1 MAGLREDS
9 SGQLIILSGF
19 VLCFSLVILTI
30 LVNQTMITGYHSSNA
45 VLEFPKHQIRD
56 ITSQTRESCV
66 YMTELARELN
76 QSNNHS
82 IDHNYLS
89 LFSQY
94 EQQMAMLYAG
104 HGEAVTIDLSEMNM
118 TSMATNTSNIN
129 TVWVN
134 ITYNNGMTYYSS
146 EPEIIEVGS

>member
-1 MAGLREDS
+1 MAGLREDT

-30 LVNQTMITGYHSSNA
+30 LVNQAMITGYHSSNA

-76 QSNNHS
+76 QSNS
-82 IDHNYLS
+82 TESNYRL
-89 LFSQY
+89 LFENY
-94 EQQMAMLYAG
+94 TEQMAMLYAG
-104 HGEAVTIDLSEMNM
+104 HGERITLDLSAMNL
-118 TSMATNTSNIN
+118 TSMAGNTSNLN

-146 EPEIIEVGS
+146 EPEIIEVES

>member
-1 MAGLREDS
+1 MADLTDNT

-19 VLCFSLVILTI
+19 VLCFSLVALAM
-30 LVNQTMITGYHSSNA
+30 LVNQTMISGYHSSNA

-66 YMTELARELN
+66 YITELAIELN
-76 QSNNHS
+76 QSNNKS
-82 IDHNYLS
+82 IEENYRL
-89 LFSQY
+89 LFKDY
-94 EQQMAMLYAG
+94 AEQMATLYAG
-104 HGEAVTIDLSEMNM
+104 HGEEVTLSSPIDNGSI
-118 TSMATNTSNIN
+118 TNNNLNIS

-146 EPEIIEVGS
+146 EPEIIEVRA

>member
-1 MAGLREDS
+1 MAGLRDNT

-19 VLCFSLVILTI
+19 MLCFSLVTLVL
-30 LVNQTMITGYHSSNA
+30 LVNQAMITGYHSSNA

-56 ITSQTRESCV
+56 ITSQTREGCV
-66 YMTELARELN
+66 HMTALALDLN
-76 QSNNHS
+76 QSNNLS
-82 IDHNYLS
+82 IDHNYRS

-94 EQQMAMLYAG
+94 GQQMSMLYAG
-104 HGEAVTIDLSEMNM
+104 HGEEVTFNLSAMNL
-118 TSMATNTSNIN
+118 TSMATNTSNVS

-146 EPEIIEVGS
+146 EPEIIEVES

>member
-1 MAGLREDS
+1 MAGLREDT

-66 YMTELARELN
+66 YMTELN
-76 QSNNHS
+76 QSNNQS
-82 IDHNYLS
+82 IDQ
-89 LFSQY
+89 LFRQY
-94 EQQMAMLYAG
+94 EQQMAILYAG
-104 HGEAVTIDLSEMNM
+104 HGEQITLDISEINL
-118 TSMATNTSNIN
+118 TSMATNTSNISSI
-129 TVWVN
+129 WVN

-146 EPEIIEVGS
+146 EPEIIEVES

>member
-1 MAGLREDS
+1 MADLTDNT

-19 VLCFSLVILTI
+19 VLCFSLVALAM
-30 LVNQTMITGYHSSNA
+30 LVNQTMISGYHSSNA

-66 YMTELARELN
+66 YITELAIELN
-76 QSNNHS
+76 QSNNKS
-82 IDHNYLS
+82 IEENYRL
-89 LFSQY
+89 LFKDY
-94 EQQMAMLYAG
+94 AEQMATLYAG
-104 HGEAVTIDLSEMNM
+104 HGEEVTLSSPIDNGSITYNNL
-118 TSMATNTSNIN
+118 NIS

-146 EPEIIEVGS
+146 EPEIIEVGA

>member
-1 MAGLREDS
+1 MAGLKDNN

-19 VLCFSLVILTI
+19 VLCFSLVALIL

-66 YMTELARELN
+66 YMTELALDLN
-76 QSNNHS
+76 QSSNLS
-82 IDHNYLS
+82 IDHNYRL
-89 LFSQY
+89 LFDQY

-104 HGEAVTIDLSEMNM
+104 HGEQVTLDLSAMNL
-118 TSMATNTSNIN
+118 TSMATNTPNIN
-129 TVWVN
+129 TIWVN
-134 ITYNNGMTYYSS
+134 ITYSNGMTYYSS
-146 EPEIIEVGS
+146 EPEIIEVRP

>member
-1 MAGLREDS
+1 MASLREDT

-66 YMTELARELN
+66 YMTELN
-76 QSNNHS
+76 QSNNQS
-82 IDHNYLS
+82 IYQ
-89 LFSQY
+89 LFRQY
-94 EQQMAMLYAG
+94 EQQMAILYAG
-104 HGEAVTIDLSEMNM
+104 HGEQITLDISEMNL
-118 TSMATNTSNIN
+118 TSVATNTSNISSI
-129 TVWVN
+129 WVN

-146 EPEIIEVGS
+146 EPEIIEVES

>member
-1 MAGLREDS
+1 MAGLREDT

-30 LVNQTMITGYHSSNA
+30 LVNQAMITGYHSSNA

-76 QSNNHS
+76 QSNS
-82 IDHNYLS
+82 TESNYRL
-89 LFSQY
+89 LFENY
-94 EQQMAMLYAG
+94 TEQMAMLYAG
-104 HGEAVTIDLSEMNM
+104 HGERITLDLSAMNL
-118 TSMATNTSNIN
+118 TSMAGNTSTLN

-146 EPEIIEVGS
+146 EPEIIEVES

>member
-1 MAGLREDS
+1 MADLTDNT

-19 VLCFSLVILTI
+19 VLCFSLVALAM
-30 LVNQTMITGYHSSNA
+30 LVNQTMISGYHSSNA

-66 YMTELARELN
+66 YITELAIELN
-76 QSNNHS
+76 QSNNKS
-82 IDHNYLS
+82 IEENYHL
-89 LFSQY
+89 LFKDY
-94 EQQMAMLYAG
+94 AEQMATLYAG
-104 HGEAVTIDLSEMNM
+104 HGEEVTLSSPIDNGSI
-118 TSMATNTSNIN
+118 TNNNLNIS

-146 EPEIIEVGS
+146 EPEIIEVRA

>member
-1 MAGLREDS
+1 MAGLREDT

-66 YMTELARELN
+66 YMTEIN
-76 QSNNHS
+76 QSNNQS
-82 IDHNYLS
+82 IDQ
-89 LFSQY
+89 LFRQY
-94 EQQMAMLYAG
+94 EQQMAILYAG
-104 HGEAVTIDLSEMNM
+104 HGEQITLDISEMNL
-118 TSMATNTSNIN
+118 TSMATNTSNISS
-129 TVWVN
+129 VWVN

-146 EPEIIEVGS
+146 EPEIIEVES

>member
-1 MAGLREDS
+1 MASLREDT

-66 YMTELARELN
+66 YMTEIN
-76 QSNNHS
+76 QSNNQS
-82 IDHNYLS
+82 IDQ
-89 LFSQY
+89 LFRQY

-104 HGEAVTIDLSEMNM
+104 HGEQVTLDISEMNL
-118 TSMATNTSNIN
+118 TSMATNTSNISSI
-129 TVWVN
+129 WVN

-146 EPEIIEVGS
+146 EPEIIEVES

>member
-1 MAGLREDS
+1 MAGLREDT

-30 LVNQTMITGYHSSNA
+30 LVNQAMITGYHSSNA

-66 YMTELARELN
+66 YMTELASELN
-76 QSNNHS
+76 QSNS
-82 IDHNYLS
+82 TESNYRL
-89 LFSQY
+89 LFENY
-94 EQQMAMLYAG
+94 TKQMAMLYAG
-104 HGEAVTIDLSEMNM
+104 HGERITLDLSAMNL
-118 TSMATNTSNIN
+118 TSMAGNTSNLN

-146 EPEIIEVGS
+146 EPEIIEVES

>member
-1 MAGLREDS
+1 MADLTDNT

-19 VLCFSLVILTI
+19 VLCFSLVALAM
-30 LVNQTMITGYHSSNA
+30 LVNQTMISGYHSSNA

-66 YMTELARELN
+66 YITELAIELN
-76 QSNNHS
+76 QSNNKS
-82 IDHNYLS
+82 IEENYRL
-89 LFSQY
+89 LFKDY
-94 EQQMAMLYAG
+94 AEQMATLYAG
-104 HGEAVTIDLSEMNM
+104 HGEEVTLSSPIDNGSITYNNL
-118 TSMATNTSNIN
+118 NIS

-146 EPEIIEVGS
+146 EPEIIEVRA